1 MECIHL
7 LQRVE
12 IFLKDDLQKEK
23 LSEHVSQK
31 LLELQCIIQN
41 FLGKTDSYKKK
52 EIEDSKRRSQ
62 QPLPPIPNRKT
73 ENNIPIDDEIY
84 EDICNESIYVEAN
97 PVESF
102 VSKQEQKPK
111 MKLLK
116 KTLSERFIFADRGRR
131 KSNLSL
137 VNESLCKIPPD
148 FTTHLRVWSNDKWS
162 KKVCSIRGNH
172 LLVQSKSKKNDTVVN
187 LDGCELSP
195 DVDSHG
201 NKNQYVFL
209 LTRENEEIIKLKAP
223 SGEELGKWVM
233 AITKAQTK
241 SLAKPKDE
249 NCDLT
254 DENELYVGMCQ
265 ESSTNEQASE
275 DENIYIAFDPV
286 LERSRPSTSTKSE
299 PRSFAKADSEPSINK
314 SRSFTLSDTRRMSS
328 KKSKSFEVSE
338 SEAEEIKE
346 KIEEVDKF
354 IHMSRIKEAQLLR
367 YFDASVEQKNFM
379 TTSEV
384 DNIIS
389 LTRQNI
395 SNLKSQKDFLR
406 RKLTG
411 EVAIGESFRR
421 NPMPID
427 PKVLEKRRD
436 LFDRNNIKNKNYRK
450 NDRLHSSARKIVGVG
465 NVQSLKSKFEQ
476 LE

>member
-7 LQRVE
+7 LKRVE
-12 IFLKDDLQKEK
+12 MFLKDDLQKEMLSELVSHK
-23 LSEHVSQK
+23 LSE
-31 LLELQCIIQN
+31 LQRIIQN
-41 FLGKTDSYKKK
+41 FLAKTDSYKTK
-52 EIEDSKRRSQ
+52 EIENSKKRSQ
-62 QPLPPIPNRKT
+62 QPLPPVPNPKT
-73 ENNIPIDDEIY
+73 ENSIPIDDEIY
-84 EDICNESIYVEAN
+84 EDICNESIYVDAN

-131 KSNLSL
+131 KSHFSL
-137 VNESLCKIPPD
+137 VNESLYKTPPD
-148 FTTHLRVWSNDKWS
+148 FTTHLRVWSNEKWS

-172 LLVQSKSKKNDTVVN
+172 LLVQSKNKKNDIVVN

-209 LTRENEEIIKLKAP
+209 LTRDDEEMIKLKAP

-241 SLAKPKDE
+241 SLTKPKE
-249 NCDLT
+249 NNCDLT
-254 DENELYVGMCQ
+254 DENKPYVDMYQ
-265 ESSTNEQASE
+265 ESSTNEASE
-275 DENIYIAFDPV
+275 DENIYVTFDPV

-299 PRSFAKADSEPSINK
+299 PKSFAETDSHPSINK
-314 SRSFTLSDTRRMSS
+314 SRSSSDTRKVCFKS
-328 KKSKSFEVSE
+328 SKSFEVSE
-338 SEAEEIKE
+338 TEAEEIKE

-367 YFDASVEQKNFM
+367 YFDASVEQKNSM

-395 SNLKSQKDFLR
+395 SNLESQKDFLR
-406 RKLTG
+406 KKLTG

-427 PKVLEKRRD
+427 PKVLENRRK